1 MQFYKELRS
10 RGPAMKEP
18 TMKRMMISGF
28 GCPRE
33 SWLAFLGSDTNVIT
47 LHDVLEAT
55 RSAKIEDWGSFVA
68 GEIERFQPESIVAH
82 DFGGTTTLKALLEL
96 QAKGVQLKTRLTLLN
111 TEFRDF
117 DVLKNPHPF
126 LMQLVPWSL
135 VTQLITASGGDVD
148 PELKPFFPIIRAVYR
163 RVIMASVGRKIQKKI
178 YSRKKARMDSL
189 DCDLG
194 FPAQII
200 ASSNDPYTS
209 LTSLRRIQDDFL
221 IPNFY
226 VLEYGHFPYSASSS
240 ETVRHYIY
248 NFEATSRALHAKQ
261 R

>member
-1 MQFYKELRS
+1 
-10 RGPAMKEP
+10 
-18 TMKRMMISGF
+18 MKRLMISGF

-47 LHDVLEAT
+47 LHDVLDAT
-55 RSAKIEDWGSFVA
+55 QSPKIEEWGTFVA

-82 DFGGTTTLKALLEL
+82 DFGGATTLKALLEL
-96 QAKGVQLKTRLTLLN
+96 QAKGVQLRTRLTLLN
-111 TEFRDF
+111 TAFRDF

-126 LMQLVPWSL
+126 LMQLVPWKL

-148 PELKPFFPIIRAVYR
+148 PELEPYFPMIRAVYR
-163 RVIMASVGRKIQKKI
+163 RVITASLSRRFQKKM
-178 YSRKKARMDSL
+178 YSCA
-189 DCDLG
+189 LG

-209 LTSLRRIQDDFL
+209 LASLHSIQDDFL

-226 VLEYGHFPYSASSS
+226 VLDYGHFPYSAPES
-240 ETVRHYIY
+240 ETVRHSIH
-248 NFEATSRALHAKQ
+248 NFEAKTRGQLAKNF
-261 R
+261 